1 MASAASIVTQTQQ
14 HHHQHQHGNCN
25 ACCVRRYDSFFDIPW
40 RVYCKKGCKQDKWED
55 CKEVCR
61 ELCYKDPVIEGKS
74 FQWTARLDRSPGVPS
89 HSRKCAKACVRG
101 CGFKFHSMTAM
112 LEASMLEEPIASKA

>member
-1 MASAASIVTQTQQ
+1 MANATSIVTQHQQQQQ
-14 HHHQHQHGNCN
+14 HQHRHGNCN

-89 HSRKCAKACVRG
+89 NSRIYIHHA
-101 CGFKFHSMTAM
+101 
-112 LEASMLEEPIASKA
+112 